1 MEELV
6 KEANVIV
13 AAEVEE
19 RKKQRELEDV
29 KEEEPEEASA

>member
-1 MEELV
+1 MEDLV
-6 KEANVIV
+6 KEANEIV

-29 KEEEPEEASA
+29 KEEEEEASA